1 MQVLWA
7 APWCSPPSRSHL
19 QSRRSSVP
27 WTEWSTC
34 AEIVSATMPCIQF
47 LPPPLQ
53 YTSISKSTKEKKFL
67 LSHVWL
73 PLHPL
78 RPYQARSLRPAQG
91 WLSTHADG
99 HLDPA
104 DHRVRAR
111 RGRPRRKGEDVP
123 CKWVQVVGVVQV
135 QVGHAGE
142 AAVVKF
148 ELKLEAL
155 YYKWF
160 CLRRPNKTNCT
171 SMLMLEGKYEGNSE
185 YITVYSMTFVPPG

>member
-34 AEIVSATMPCIQF
+34 AEIVSATMPCIQC
-47 LPPPLQ
+47 LPPPLHLHFQ
-53 YTSISKSTKEKKFL
+53 IDQRKQILT
-67 LSHVWL
+67 LSCLAAPPSPPPH
-73 PLHPL
+73 
-78 RPYQARSLRPAQG
+78 QARSLRPAQG